1 VVALAGGGLLL
12 TQPQS
17 MTPTINKLDVTFIF
31 VSSFTQLWF
40 LGKTIVGAGRQC
52 QIGANYPCAAG
63 LLRLRMSPPVLH
75 CNHCEQRLSRLLD
88 LWIVLRSFPAI
99 EHPIIADNA
108 NHAVANFFH
117 AVK

>member
-40 LGKTIVGAGRQC
+40 LGKTIVGAGR
-52 QIGANYPCAAG
+52 
-63 LLRLRMSPPVLH
+63 
-75 CNHCEQRLSRLLD
+75 
-88 LWIVLRSFPAI
+88 
-99 EHPIIADNA
+99 
-108 NHAVANFFH
+108 
-117 AVK
+117 